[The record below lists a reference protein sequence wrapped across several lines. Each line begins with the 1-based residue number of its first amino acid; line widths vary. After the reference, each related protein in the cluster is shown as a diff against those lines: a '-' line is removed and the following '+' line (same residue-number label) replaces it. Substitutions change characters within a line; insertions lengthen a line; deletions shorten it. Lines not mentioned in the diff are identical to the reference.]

1 MTEFYSLEVG
11 PQEHAMRHS
20 EIMTILQTIGE
31 GCKTEKIA
39 ATTNVYEHW
48 NAVSFPIEFSMHNS
62 LDQVFV
68 FLTEATLACGNQ
80 PDVEADETFPILEQ
94 CFLAVV
100 RLSRFAHGCGGADKM
115 QEQVG
120 VFLEGINEVFD
131 SVLANADVY
140 EWVQPGS
147 SQKLRVYMLQ
157 AICEAVGYDQLTG
170 AHLME
175 LTNNDVSGAVGWL
188 SFVLKEKDGDP
199 EEDFPLHAC
208 AGRCLLDL
216 TTADSVFCPDGSNME
231 TEDPISKLTAA
242 LNRHVNLLITSI
254 VQFDVVDSFG
264 RAICHHQQS
273 HAHTDV
279 IIKHLLTTIHN
290 CLLYCSQNQKKL
302 KKNFCDRRE
311 QNITKFFG

>member
-1 MTEFYSLEVG
+1 MTEFHNLEVD

-31 GCKTEKIA
+31 GCKNEQIA
-39 ATTNVYEHW
+39 ATINVCEHW

-100 RLSRFAHGCGGADKM
+100 RLSRFAQGCDSADKM

-120 VFLEGINEVFD
+120 LFLEGINEVFD

-175 LTNNDVSGAVGWL
+175 LTNNDVVWSGRLA
-188 SFVLKEKDGDP
+188 
-199 EEDFPLHAC
+199 
-208 AGRCLLDL
+208 LL
-216 TTADSVFCPDGSNME
+216 
-231 TEDPISKLTAA
+231 
-242 LNRHVNLLITSI
+242 
-254 VQFDVVDSFG
+254 
-264 RAICHHQQS
+264 RAQ
-273 HAHTDV
+273 
-279 IIKHLLTTIHN
+279 
-290 CLLYCSQNQKKL
+290 
-302 KKNFCDRRE
+302 RE
-311 QNITKFFG
+311 R